1 MVKKY
6 FNIISGI
13 FFLFVIA
20 VSATSF
26 IPILSREL
34 NSMTARIIIVFIF
47 LIITYFVSSATGKS
61 EKLLKKFINGNKIL
75 SDRIFCI
82 LALIL
87 LVFQLNFAFIQDF
100 TPKNDLSYICKG
112 AENIVTGNT
121 FYNNIPEIHKHYFA
135 VYPNNHM
142 IFIIISILYRLEYI
156 FTGNIKN
163 IFPVIFNIISLDI
176 SYILMYRI
184 SGIINT
190 PEKSVVCAV
199 RGLLLTPFVTYS
211 AFFYT
216 DSMAMPY
223 ITGAVYFYIKYINKY
238 KTSNIIIC
246 SILTTVGYKF
256 KGSAGLL
263 IPAIILD
270 MIINRRRNRLKNIS
284 VLIIVFIIFCMAL
297 SKISAGIIRID
308 DAELEKYRFPL
319 IHWIMMSIHGRGG
332 YCAEDFRYTLSFNG
346 YENKINADI
355 SRLAEKLSD
364 MGFSGFFSH
373 LICKISYTWR
383 DGTYMTGYYN
393 KYSFLRSYG
402 FYVFTAVF
410 HFKMLYDI
418 ARKYIS
424 GKYYDII
431 KIIIIILALFLM
443 VWETRCRYLVSFFPL
458 FMLI

>member
-13 FFLFVIA
+13 FFLFAIA

-26 IPILSREL
+26 IPIISREFS
-34 NSMTARIIIVFIF
+34 SMTAGIIIVFLF
-47 LIITYFVSSATGKS
+47 LAITYFMSSATGKS
-61 EKLLKKFINGNKIL
+61 EKLLKKFISGNKIL

-82 LALIL
+82 LAFIL

-100 TPKNDLSYICKG
+100 TPKNDLSYICTG
-112 AENIVTGNT
+112 AENIVTGNPV
-121 FYNNIPEIHKHYFA
+121 YNNIPEIHKHYFA

-142 IFIIISILYRLEYI
+142 IFTVIYGFYRLEYI

-163 IFPVIFNIISLDI
+163 IFPIIFNIINLDI
-176 SYILMYRI
+176 SYILMYKI

-190 PEKSVVCAV
+190 PEKSVICAL
-199 RGLLLTPFVTYS
+199 RGLMLTPFVTYS

-223 ITGAVYFYIKYINKY
+223 IMGSIYLYIKYKNKI
-238 KTSNIIIC
+238 SDIIIC
-246 SILTTVGYKF
+246 SILIAVGYKF
-256 KGSAGLL
+256 KGSTGLL
-263 IPAIILD
+263 IPSIILD
-270 MIINRRRNRLKNIS
+270 MLINKRKDRLKNIS
-284 VLIIVFIIFCMAL
+284 VLIMVFVIFCMTL
-297 SKISAGIIRID
+297 SKISAGIISID

-319 IHWIMMSIHGRGG
+319 IHWIMMSVNGRGG

-355 SRLAEKLSD
+355 SRLAGKLSD

-393 KYSFLRSYG
+393 KYNFLRSYG
-402 FYVFTAVF
+402 FYIFTAVF
-410 HFKMLYDI
+410 HFKTLYDI
-418 ARKYIS
+418 VYKYIS
-424 GKYYDII
+424 GKYYNII
-431 KIIIIILALFLM
+431 KIVIITLSLFLM

>member
-1 MVKKY
+1 MVKKC
-6 FNIISGI
+6 FNVISGI
-13 FFLFVIA
+13 FFLFVIS

-34 NSMTARIIIVFIF
+34 NSMTAGIIIIF
-47 LIITYFVSSATGKS
+47 LFLTTTYFMSSATEKS
-61 EKLLKKFINGNKIL
+61 ENLLKKFINGNRKNA
-75 SDRIFCI
+75 DKIFCI
-82 LALIL
+82 LAFIL

-100 TPKNDLSYICKG
+100 TPKNDLSYICTG
-112 AENIVTGNT
+112 AENIVTGNPI
-121 FYNNIPEIHKHYFA
+121 YNNIPEIHKHYFS

-142 IFIIISILYRLEYI
+142 IFMVISILYRLEYI

-163 IFPVIFNIISLDI
+163 IFPIIFNIISLDI
-176 SYILMYRI
+176 SYMLMYKI

-190 PEKSVVCAV
+190 PEKSVTCAL
-199 RGLLLTPFVTYS
+199 RGLMLTPFITYS

-223 ITGAVYFYIKYINKY
+223 ITGAVYFYIKYKNKI
-238 KTSNIIIC
+238 SDIIIC
-246 SILTTVGYKF
+246 SMFIAVGYKF

-263 IPAIILD
+263 IPSIILD
-270 MIINRRRNRLKNIS
+270 MIINKRKKRMKNIS
-284 VLIIVFIIFCMAL
+284 VLIMVFIIFCMVL
-297 SKISAGIIRID
+297 SKISAGIINID

-319 IHWIMMSIHGRGG
+319 IHWIMMSVHGRGG

-355 SRLAEKLSD
+355 SRLAEKLSN

-393 KYSFLRSYG
+393 KYSFLKSYG
-402 FYVFTAVF
+402 FYIFTAVF
-410 HFKMLYDI
+410 HFKMLYGI
-418 ARKYIS
+418 SSKYIS
-424 GKYYDII
+424 GEYYDII
-431 KIIIIILALFLM
+431 KIIIMMLALFLM